1 MGPYLASYRVGP
13 RDGSSASYRYPRGSP
28 SPFRFYSHLGRGKL
42 MSFINWQT
50 FIAFILGVLLSS
62 MVKGV
67 VGKVRGA

>member
-1 MGPYLASYRVGP
+1 
-13 RDGSSASYRYPRGSP
+13 
-28 SPFRFYSHLGRGKL
+28 